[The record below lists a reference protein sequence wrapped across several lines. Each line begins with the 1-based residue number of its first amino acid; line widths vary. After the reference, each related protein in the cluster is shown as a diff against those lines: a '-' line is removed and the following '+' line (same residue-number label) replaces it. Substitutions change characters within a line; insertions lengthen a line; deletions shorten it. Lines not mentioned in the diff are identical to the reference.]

1 MAHDSRVGNAN
12 ENSCIALSNHSC
24 SLTMFNIKPG
34 DKEKIDDPCSAHQIK
49 IVTPQKPPTLEK
61 AGIPHKTA

>member
-1 MAHDSRVGNAN
+1 MTQGLAMPMKTL
-12 ENSCIALSNHSC
+12 ALHYPIIPVLLQC
-24 SLTMFNIKPG
+24 LINIKPG